1 MMNHL
6 TLKKLCRKYGVKWLE
21 VPRQPPF
28 MAGAAR
34 SIDNAEQAPI
44 GHPGTNISGGQ
55 IEAEPNAKY
64 APELVRGYNGTAGI
78 YEELYRTEPGIF
90 DAVQSHTEVLVS
102 GTWEIQ
108 PPREM
113 PEGREEEIAEWCAWH
128 TGKLLSVASGW
139 DSFVEHACSMMIF
152 GFATHCITWSDE
164 NDRQEWSFHDI
175 GYYEQSTVEKWHF
188 GPEGRK
194 LLRASFNPGGEFSSR
209 FEVPTGEESTQPQDR
224 RLLVVNL
231 NARGNNV
238 EGISP
243 IRPTLHYVMLK
254 QLLMQ
259 IAAVMAEKYGVPLAV
274 VFEDPTWSDGAV
286 VSDEDEEDIDAV
298 YESIRNMRAVDA
310 NAMSLPG
317 GIDIKYVAP
326 GQVMP
331 SFDELIKYCD
341 QMIAMPFS
349 NEGSL
354 LGLQSAVG
362 SYALGE
368 VKERDAMRSA
378 PYYARRIAAPLNRV
392 IQVLAKSQIG
402 DLPHYPKLVWRIDGA
417 QDNTGWLD
425 DATKVFGPD
434 IRSWPEP
441 AQKAALEKL
450 GLSPDTL
457 DEQGREEEEQ
467 PAAGMLTNAEHGS
480 RCSCC
485 GPVDNAEAEYRKPAT
500 IIVSMS
506 WDMVGP
512 MLALA
517 WAARNMAD
525 IGASRAFSLDKT
537 FYGIDGDGPSEIDKI
552 EVVSAEVG
560 GDEVIVWA
568 LVIHCNRF
576 VATVD
581 QFIGLFEGI
590 GKRLKSSSEPFEV
603 MMEGL
608 LDSSARD
615 VAAVVNPDTFS
626 AIFGVDVYDGHVTYQ
641 EATGVAPLRENAEPG
656 GTLIE
661 CAEFDA
667 EAGAEIMDRAEQ
679 QLAARFKSLGRELQT
694 RWKVLI
700 RDNETPADVL
710 ADRETI
716 RAEFLPRY
724 QEAVLEAVEA
734 IGEKAG
740 KQLLSEIGIEGDAPF
755 AMTRE
760 LDLLTASVSEEALN
774 RSLGVATD
782 AQVDQER
789 GDKRRSVPVLAAGT
803 LALIASRVVPS
814 AFNAARGQL
823 IESLRERFANRTGR
837 TMRIW
842 AERSSVLDERTCG
855 TCKRL
860 DGKRVLVGSREYRNL
875 LPPNKCEG
883 RHRCRC
889 VMRYSV
895 DVATLEREGIV

>member
-1 MMNHL
+1 
-6 TLKKLCRKYGVKWLE
+6 
-21 VPRQPPF
+21 
-28 MAGAAR
+28 
-34 SIDNAEQAPI
+34 
-44 GHPGTNISGGQ
+44 
-55 IEAEPNAKY
+55 
-64 APELVRGYNGTAGI
+64 
-78 YEELYRTEPGIF
+78 
-90 DAVQSHTEVLVS
+90 
-102 GTWEIQ
+102 
-108 PPREM
+108 
-113 PEGREEEIAEWCAWH
+113 
-128 TGKLLSVASGW
+128 
-139 DSFVEHACSMMIF
+139 
-152 GFATHCITWSDE
+152 
-164 NDRQEWSFHDI
+164 
-175 GYYEQSTVEKWHF
+175 
-188 GPEGRK
+188 
-194 LLRASFNPGGEFSSR
+194 
-209 FEVPTGEESTQPQDR
+209 
-224 RLLVVNL
+224 
-231 NARGNNV
+231 
-238 EGISP
+238 
-243 IRPTLHYVMLK
+243 MLK

-274 VFEDPTWSDGAV
+274 VFEDPSWSDGTV

-392 IQVLAKSQIG
+392 IQVLAKSQLG
-402 DLPHYPKLVWRIDGA
+402 ELARYPRLTWRMDGM
-417 QDNTGWLD
+417 QDASAWIQ
-425 DATKVFGPD
+425 DAMGVFQGPVTD
-434 IRSWPEP
+434 WPEA
-441 AQKAALEKL
+441 AQAVALEKL
-450 GLSPDTL
+450 GLPPDTFVVPEGEAEIEQTTDQQL
-457 DEQGREEEEQ
+457 IYKITNAMGAGLIARTPENIRQVHAFLNLPEPSDEQIAELLAAMPGEQ
-467 PAAGMLTNAEHGS
+467 AAPVANAEHEHGS
-480 RCSCC
+480 GCSCC
-485 GPVDNAEAEYRKPAT
+485 GPVDNAEA
-500 IIVSMS
+500 
-506 WDMVGP
+506 
-512 MLALA
+512 
-517 WAARNMAD
+517 
-525 IGASRAFSLDKT
+525 
-537 FYGIDGDGPSEIDKI
+537 
-552 EVVSAEVG
+552 
-560 GDEVIVWA
+560 
-568 LVIHCNRF
+568 
-576 VATVD
+576 
-581 QFIGLFEGI
+581 
-590 GKRLKSSSEPFEV
+590 
-603 MMEGL
+603 
-608 LDSSARD
+608 
-615 VAAVVNPDTFS
+615 
-626 AIFGVDVYDGHVTYQ
+626 
-641 EATGVAPLRENAEPG
+641 G

-716 RAEFLPRY
+716 RTEFLPRY

-803 LALIASRVVPS
+803 LALIASRVVSS

-837 TMRIW
+837 TMRVW

>member
-6 TLKKLCRKYGVKWLE
+6 TLKKLCHKYGVKWLE

-34 SIDNAEQAPI
+34 SIDNAEQSPI
-44 GHPGTNISGGQ
+44 GHPGTTISGGQ
-55 IEAEPNAKY
+55 IDAEPNAKY

-274 VFEDPTWSDGAV
+274 VFEDPSWSDSAV

-368 VKERDAMRSA
+368 VKERDSMRSA

-392 IQVLAKSQIG
+392 IQVLARNQLG
-402 DLPHYPKLVWRIDGA
+402 ELPHYPKLVWRIDGA

-425 DATKVFGPD
+425 DATKVFGAD

-457 DEQGREEEEQ
+457 DEQAREEEGQ
-467 PAAGMLTNAEHGS
+467 PAAGMLANAEHGS
-480 RCSCC
+480 GCSCC
-485 GPVDNAEAEYRKPAT
+485 GPVD
-500 IIVSMS
+500 
-506 WDMVGP
+506 
-512 MLALA
+512 
-517 WAARNMAD
+517 
-525 IGASRAFSLDKT
+525 
-537 FYGIDGDGPSEIDKI
+537 
-552 EVVSAEVG
+552 
-560 GDEVIVWA
+560 
-568 LVIHCNRF
+568 
-576 VATVD
+576 
-581 QFIGLFEGI
+581 
-590 GKRLKSSSEPFEV
+590 
-603 MMEGL
+603 
-608 LDSSARD
+608 
-615 VAAVVNPDTFS
+615 
-626 AIFGVDVYDGHVTYQ
+626 
-641 EATGVAPLRENAEPG
+641 NAEPG

-803 LALIASRVVPS
+803 LALIASRVVSS